1 MIGGQRVTEV
11 AQVFILQRLC
21 SRHVDQ
27 TVHPTKEHLRNTTG
41 LIIVRRGR
49 SQHGQLIWLI
59 GVISL
64 NRTVIIRGHSPK
76 SGYPGRLFGVS
87 IMPYSRPSDE
97 DIIKYEQSI
106 MEKEVNCTPLVSQAL
121 PILSL
126 CEEYENTGSYTDKI
140 LV

>member
-1 MIGGQRVTEV
+1 
-11 AQVFILQRLC
+11 
-21 SRHVDQ
+21 
-27 TVHPTKEHLRNTTG
+27 
-41 LIIVRRGR
+41 
-49 SQHGQLIWLI
+49 
-59 GVISL
+59 
-64 NRTVIIRGHSPK
+64 
-76 SGYPGRLFGVS
+76 
-87 IMPYSRPSDE
+87 MPYSRPSDE